1 MPAIIAAMLRKGG
14 MMSSDLLSRLKAR
27 IQEKSLL
34 KHPFYQDWQVGRLTL
49 DDLRTYAVQYYQFE
63 ANFPV
68 MLSAIHSRCP
78 DPDVR
83 HIILDNLW
91 DEEHGPNNHAFL
103 WLQFAAGLG
112 LTKNDVL
119 HAQVLPETDRLV
131 NTFKEITSTGFYQE
145 GLAAMYAYEAQ
156 VPAVAAEKLLGLQQ
170 FYGITSPEAT
180 EFFTLHM
187 GLDMEHSEG
196 EARAIVGRPLTP
208 EQEGTVE
215 RALDRALDALWG
227 FLDGVQRVRTVTQ
240 AEGPAFIGVV

>member
-1 MPAIIAAMLRKGG
+1 
-14 MMSSDLLSRLKAR
+14 MSSDLLSRLNAR

-49 DDLRTYAVQYYQFE
+49 DDLRIYAAQYYQLE

-112 LTKNDVL
+112 LTKDDVL
-119 HAQVLPETDRLV
+119 HAQVLPETNRLV
-131 NTFKEITSTGFYQE
+131 NTFREITSTGSYQE

-156 VPAVAAEKLLGLQQ
+156 VPAVAAEKILGLQQ
-170 FYGITSPEAT
+170 FYGITSPETT

-187 GLDMEHSEG
+187 GLDMEHSVG
-196 EARAIVGRPLTP
+196 EARAIAGRPLTT
-208 EQEGTVE
+208 EQEGTVA